1 MSQTRLRRRT
11 SSVVAAVA
19 AFMLVSVPCAWASV
33 ISSTPTLPV
42 LGAGFTSAT
51 GVGCFPAAGV
61 CVAPGTFTTLSLVS
75 STFDASG
82 QDIVA
87 TLSYTGMLTTL
98 ANVPIG
104 PVSLFGTMEQVVLG
118 RTFSTE
124 LGSWATELIAL
135 SLSGP
140 VLGHTLTVALDGSTP
155 SIGGASIAAVG
166 NQGDPMFSI
175 DSFFD
180 VFVELT
186 LDSVPPLTATRG
198 PVRLTLVPA
207 IAVPE
212 PASLALIGLGVAGL
226 AWSRR
231 RRCAIG
237 Q

>member
-1 MSQTRLRRRT
+1 MSQARLRRRV
-11 SSVVAAVA
+11 SSVVAAIA
-19 AFMLVSVPCAWASV
+19 AFMLVSVPSAWASV

-42 LGAGFTSAT
+42 IGAGFTSST

-61 CVAPGTFTTLSLVS
+61 CVSPGTFTTLSLVS

-87 TLSYTGMLTTL
+87 TLSYEGVLTTL

-104 PVSLFGTMEQVVLG
+104 PVTLLGTMEEEVLG

-124 LGSWATELIAL
+124 LGSWATELVAL

-140 VLGHTLTVALDGSTP
+140 VLGHTLTVSLDGSNP
-155 SIGGASIAAVG
+155 SLGGASIASIG
-166 NQGDPMFSI
+166 NQGDPRFLI

-180 VFVELT
+180 VFVELA

-198 PVRLTLVPA
+198 PVHLTLAPA
-207 IAVPE
+207 VLVPE
-212 PASLALIGLGVAGL
+212 PASLALIGLGLAGL

-231 RRCAIG
+231 RQSASAG
-237 Q
+237 